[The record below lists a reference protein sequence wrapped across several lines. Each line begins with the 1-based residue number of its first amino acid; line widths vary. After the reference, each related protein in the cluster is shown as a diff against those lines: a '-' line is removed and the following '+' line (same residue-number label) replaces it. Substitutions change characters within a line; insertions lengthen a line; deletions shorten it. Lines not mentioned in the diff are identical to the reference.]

1 MKKIGNVQMVSLVY
15 RPSVYT
21 FDEITHTL
29 IFNRQL
35 TSTDIKK
42 VIVEFGKEINKLI
55 KVRAVANALK
65 TQQSQRE
72 LDMAVKLEQD
82 LIIIYNNVDDLSCNV
97 INGSGKIEL
106 NNTSIKFYKPRV
118 VDFNED
124 SNQK

>member
-1 MKKIGNVQMVSLVY
+1 MKKIGNVQTVCLVY

-35 TSTDIKK
+35 TAGDIKK
-42 VIVEFGKEINKLI
+42 VIIEFGKEITALKN
-55 KVRAVANALK
+55 VRAVANAIGSLE
-65 TQQSQRE
+65 TQRD

>member
-1 MKKIGNVQMVSLVY
+1 MKKIGNVQTVRLVY

-35 TSTDIKK
+35 TAGDIKK
-42 VIVEFGKEINKLI
+42 VIVEFGKEITAI
-55 KVRAVANALK
+55 KNVRAVANTLGTLQTK
-65 TQQSQRE
+65 RE
-72 LDMAVKLEQD
+72 LDMVVQLEQD
-82 LIIIYNNVDDLSCNV
+82 LIAIYNNLDDLSGNI

-106 NNTSIKFYKPRV
+106 NNTLIKFYKPKM
-118 VDFNED
+118 VDFDEA